1 MLVVGRTQ
9 GKARVQAYERLEDYL
24 AYVLEIANEIKY
36 NSEPYSQERRAM
48 MAVTAEIESALDT
61 VNRQRDRSLKEAY
74 HA

>member
-1 MLVVGRTQ
+1 M
-9 GKARVQAYERLEDYL
+9 ARAKIQTYERLEDYL
-24 AYVLEIANEIKY
+24 RYVLEMANEIKY

-61 VNRQRDRSLKEAY
+61 VTTQRDKSLKEAY